1 MDKIKRVELEISSD
15 CNAACPG
22 CARTQNLDILQPRNL
37 TIEQIQTWFPDRR
50 HIEDKTFKL
59 CGVLG
64 DPIVN
69 PDCMAI
75 TKWLLE
81 HGGRVHYSTNG
92 GRNSADWWREL
103 GRLSGEYGRDIL
115 KVHFCVDGV
124 DTNHIYRVNTN
135 YKIIDRNMQAY
146 SDGGHSTGG
155 RAEAS
160 WIYIVFDHNE
170 HELETARARAAE
182 LDFRF
187 ATRTGMRNT
196 FHDWV
201 AKIGKKNDKVEK
213 TITTTG
219 AKEHSKVEVV
229 KELDRFIQSTEK
241 TDEQIKEIYVAGAL
255 NIPTIRI
262 ENGRPAVH
270 PGNHLCYAML
280 YFGMPITCFITV
292 DNDISRRQLDTDSV
306 IHQQIH
312 KPEQIHEILGTDDI
326 QFWIQKMG
334 NHWVPHVYPSISVNT
349 SWKSYENGDCAWPWQ
364 EVEQYNQSDFTYAPS
379 QVVALRDYPNE
390 RLLENNRF
398 AFWLTGLQEDQ
409 NFRRRT

>member
-1 MDKIKRVELEISSD
+1 MNWQQYTTNNQFFHVTLNQYFAD
-15 CNAACPG
+15 
-22 CARTQNLDILQPRNL
+22 
-37 TIEQIQTWFPDRR
+37 
-50 HIEDKTFKL
+50 HIEILPYFKYHDASKYTVY
-59 CGVLG
+59 C
-64 DPIVN
+64 
-69 PDCMAI
+69 
-75 TKWLLE
+75 T
-81 HGGRVHYSTNG
+81 
-92 GRNSADWWREL
+92 
-103 GRLSGEYGRDIL
+103 EYGYTGSWNEYCSSAQLIFEAINNYDTSIL
-115 KVHFCVDGV
+115 KL
-124 DTNHIYRVNTN
+124 R
-135 YKIIDRNMQAY
+135 
-146 SDGGHSTGG
+146 
-155 RAEAS
+155 
-160 WIYIVFDHNE
+160 
-170 HELETARARAAE
+170 
-182 LDFRF
+182 LDPLFR
-187 ATRTGMRNT
+187 
-196 FHDWV
+196 
-201 AKIGKKNDKVEK
+201 
-213 TITTTG
+213 
-219 AKEHSKVEVV
+219 AKEFGQLCS
-229 KELDRFIQSTEK
+229 I
-241 TDEQIKEIYVAGAL
+241 IKEIYVAGAL